1 MECTDSNVSVDKTSK
16 NKVSA
21 VGANSLYIRKPC
33 TIFFYEKVV
42 KWCRPYTKTEY
53 LKSLDEADKYH
64 KEHDISQHSHLSKKG
79 DPCFQHESPF

>member
-1 MECTDSNVSVDKTSK
+1 MILA
-16 NKVSA
+16 A
-21 VGANSLYIRKPC
+21 VYSEHISPTPTMSYN
-33 TIFFYEKVV
+33 
-42 KWCRPYTKTEY
+42 RPYKKTEY